1 MSLLGDET
9 MNLLK
14 AKFLMDD
21 KVKDLSDY
29 FNNKKALH
37 EGFKGRYLEDE
48 AKAGAILFLQ
58 PGLPVSTRFGDGVI
72 CMYRSEDNM
81 IMAVLTFC
89 DPPAKIWVTAKEI
102 IDAERYVHGWI

>member
-1 MSLLGDET
+1 VSLLGDET

-29 FNNKKALH
+29 FDNKKALH

-58 PGLPVSTRFGDGVI
+58 PGLPVSTRFGYGVI
-72 CMYRSEDNM
+72 CTYRLEDNM

-102 IDAERYVHGWI
+102 IDAERYVYGWI